1 MINQYQKKRQTIVDS
16 LLNIQLQLTAKV
28 KDIQQATT
36 VDLKLAAFTQR
47 DLLMEQQ
54 RQLQI
59 ELSLLDNEEIQRQ
72 GSERTQPR
80 FRPADR

>member
-16 LLNIQLQLTAKV
+16 LLNIQQQLTAKV

>member
-16 LLNIQLQLTAKV
+16 LLNIQQQLTVKV

>member
-16 LLNIQLQLTAKV
+16 LVNIQQQLTAKV

-80 FRPADR
+80 FRPASR